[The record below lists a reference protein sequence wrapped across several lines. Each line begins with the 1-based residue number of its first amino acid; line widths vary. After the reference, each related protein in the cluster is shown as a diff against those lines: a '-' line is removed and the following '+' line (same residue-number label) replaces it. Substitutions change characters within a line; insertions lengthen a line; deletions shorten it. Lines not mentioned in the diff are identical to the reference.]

1 MNIHTKLGKNPKL
14 LRICSQKAIF
24 YLYRSPSKIL
34 MSGLPGVDQE
44 WTSLHLYRLV
54 VSCGGSIQFIM
65 FYYFAPDNSPT

>member
-1 MNIHTKLGKNPKL
+1 MNIYTKLGKNSKL

-44 WTSLHLYRLV
+44 WTSLHLY
-54 VSCGGSIQFIM
+54 
-65 FYYFAPDNSPT
+65 